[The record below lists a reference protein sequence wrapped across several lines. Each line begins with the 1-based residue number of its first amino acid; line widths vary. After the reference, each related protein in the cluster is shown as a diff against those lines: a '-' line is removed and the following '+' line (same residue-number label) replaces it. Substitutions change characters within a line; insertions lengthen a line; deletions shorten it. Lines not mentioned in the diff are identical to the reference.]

1 MGLSYALLL
10 YQAFLSVKA
19 YYKKSVLL
27 EYLRRQ
33 RPSGVSDPFRSRIGL
48 GADGQEFSYFFCLC
62 SLSDVP
68 AGCCPGTVFPG
79 TCIFLGV
86 NIEYVLGEA
95 SASPF
100 LSPSFSPQGKK

>member
-48 GADGQEFSYFFCLC
+48 GADGQEFSYFFLPVQ
-62 SLSDVP
+62 SLR
-68 AGCCPGTVFPG
+68 CPSWVLPWDCFPRNLHFFG
-79 TCIFLGV
+79 
-86 NIEYVLGEA
+86 
-95 SASPF
+95 
-100 LSPSFSPQGKK
+100 GKH